1 MPKARLGICPRIW
14 DVTRRPRGRIVLPML
29 ELGMTSDHVN
39 TISFSQV
46 GFLLGY
52 DIMYSAR
59 QLEAR
64 EFGTVIGFL
73 LGDNIP

>member
-1 MPKARLGICPRIW
+1 
-14 DVTRRPRGRIVLPML
+14 ML